1 MPWYSIENKEK
12 WGVNE
17 IQFFLN
23 KEKNIKLN
31 IDMNW
36 KWGTFYACSETE
48 PKSPD
53 ETVDIY
59 QYFDEVQIDYLDSG
73 TEEFRFYDIKTGEEV
88 DNEPFKELIELYY
101 DEGVNALYDN
111 GFDEEL
117 DSEIWVQGGFKIEET
132 DNPNP
137 WEVI

>member
-1 MPWYSIENKEK
+1 MAWYSIENKEK
-12 WGVNE
+12 YGVNE

-23 KEKNIKLN
+23 KEKNVKLN

-36 KWGTFYACSETE
+36 KWGVFYACLETE
-48 PKSPD
+48 PTSPN

-59 QYFDEVQIDYLDSG
+59 QYFDEVQVDYLDSG
-73 TEEFRFYDIKTGEEV
+73 TEEFRFYDITTGEEL
-88 DNEPFKELIELYY
+88 DDGPFKELIELYY

-117 DSEIWVQGGFKIEET
+117 DPEIWVEGGFRIEET
-132 DNPNP
+132 DNPY
-137 WEVI
+137 EF

>member
-1 MPWYSIENKEK
+1 MAWYSIENKEK
-12 WGVNE
+12 YGVNE

-23 KEKNIKLN
+23 KEKNVKLN

-36 KWGTFYACSETE
+36 KWGVFYACLESA
-48 PKSPD
+48 PISPD

-59 QYFDEVQIDYLDSG
+59 QYFDEVQVDYLDSG
-73 TEEFRFYDIKTGEEV
+73 TEEFSFYDIVTGEKL
-88 DNEPFKELIELYY
+88 DDEPFKELIELYY

-117 DSEIWVQGGFKIEET
+117 DPEIWVEGGFRIEET
-132 DNPNP
+132 DNPY
-137 WEVI
+137 EF

>member
-1 MPWYSIENKEK
+1 MAWYSIENKEK
-12 WGVNE
+12 YGVNE

-23 KEKNIKLN
+23 KEKNVKLN

-36 KWGTFYACSETE
+36 KWGVFYACLETE
-48 PKSPD
+48 PTSPN

-59 QYFDEVQIDYLDSG
+59 QYFDEVQVDYLDSG
-73 TEEFRFYDIKTGEEV
+73 TEEFRFYDITTSEEL
-88 DNEPFKELIELYY
+88 DDGPFKELIELYY

-117 DSEIWVQGGFKIEET
+117 DPEIWVEGGFRIEET
-132 DNPNP
+132 DNPY
-137 WEVI
+137 EF

>member
-1 MPWYSIENKEK
+1 MAWYSIENKEK
-12 WGVNE
+12 YGVNE

-23 KEKNIKLN
+23 KEKNVKLN

-36 KWGTFYACSETE
+36 KWGVFHACLETE
-48 PKSPD
+48 PTSPN

-59 QYFDEVQIDYLDSG
+59 QYFDEVQVDYLDSG
-73 TEEFRFYDIKTGEEV
+73 TEEFRFYDITTGQEL
-88 DNEPFKELIELYY
+88 DAAPFKELIELYY

-117 DSEIWVQGGFKIEET
+117 DPEIWVEGGFRIEET
-132 DNPNP
+132 DNPY
-137 WEVI
+137 EF